1 MASLRTSAAQTAL
14 RETRKA
20 PYICPRC
27 ELRQRG
33 YSPVNFAPRRQARYS
48 STEAAT
54 PPLLSKI
61 RNDLKTAMKAKDT
74 PRLNVLRA
82 MISEYNNASKTATP
96 IQTDLQLLALLKKK
110 KMASENAAQEAKKAN
125 RQDLEDK
132 QLQEIRVIE
141 EYSAEVKLLS
151 EGQIRE
157 AVAQTID
164 ALKSSAAHMDLK
176 AANVL
181 KSLLQPGGAL
191 DGKPVDKSQVAKS
204 VNELLGE
211 R

>member
-1 MASLRTSAAQTAL
+1 
-14 RETRKA
+14 
-20 PYICPRC
+20 
-27 ELRQRG
+27 
-33 YSPVNFAPRRQARYS
+33 
-48 STEAAT
+48 
-54 PPLLSKI
+54 
-61 RNDLKTAMKAKDT
+61 MKAKDT